1 MPAPLRKL
9 FALFPL
15 HVYPGQSVTSRPA
28 SPTLWIHSPNLSTS
42 PRLSRDVECLKWQ
55 AYLALRGITN
65 ISLRWDISP
74 DGGINGALPA
84 LHLPTG
90 DLLGP
95 TRIPAW
101 VDSVLRSPLDEL
113 EGYRDEQSRDE
124 SRAWIALLEGVVHNA
139 LAVSIPHHFS
149 IKNFL
154 DTPNIVDLVALFQR
168 QLPLLPG
175 LRAPIPIWGRSTP
188 SVTTLIRYRDAI
200 QSVSDRLGDDEWF
213 LGSSAPTALDALV
226 FAYLHVAL
234 GGSKQLREEVLNR
247 PNLVSWRRKVS
258 ELIDPAPLP
267 S

>member
-1 MPAPLRKL
+1 VTRHGRARISVLAPGMGSPYGAMSMPAPLRKL

-15 HVYPGQSVTSRPA
+15 HVYPGLSVTSRPA
-28 SPTLWIHSPNLSTS
+28 SPTLWIHPPNLSTS

-55 AYLALRGITN
+55 AYLALRGITD

-124 SRAWIALLEGVVHNA
+124 SRAWIALLEGVVH
-139 LAVSIPHHFS
+139 S
-149 IKNFL
+149 
-154 DTPNIVDLVALFQR
+154 
-168 QLPLLPG
+168 
-175 LRAPIPIWGRSTP
+175 
-188 SVTTLIRYRDAI
+188 
-200 QSVSDRLGDDEWF
+200 
-213 LGSSAPTALDALV
+213 ALV
-226 FAYLHVAL
+226 HDPGFPSAD
-234 GGSKQLREEVLNR
+234 GG
-247 PNLVSWRRKVS
+247 
-258 ELIDPAPLP
+258 
-267 S
+267 